1 MADRDAHELVVSA
14 VGVLVTFDRVGQR
27 FDPTGPPVDVA
38 VGCVVTLAAAA
49 LWPLAVSLS
58 LLHKVS
64 TIRTAASVASRH
76 DSNPVGRY
84 LERLEQLD

>member
-1 MADRDAHELVVSA
+1 MADRDAHELVVYA

-27 FDPTGPPVDVA
+27 FDPTAPVDVA
-38 VGCVVTLAAAA
+38 VGCVITLAAAA
-49 LWPLAVSLS
+49 LWPLAVSLI
-58 LLHKVS
+58 LVHKIS

>member
-1 MADRDAHELVVSA
+1 
-14 VGVLVTFDRVGQR
+14 
-27 FDPTGPPVDVA
+27 
-38 VGCVVTLAAAA
+38 VTLAAAA